1 VADDLDTIGR
11 FGAVFFDSYF
21 VVDKDRRIQKHNTV
35 FEQMLGLRPAQRRA
49 VDGAHCYELLQLEI
63 CKDRCI
69 AVECL
74 KRNAPVRMEEI
85 KGKTPSGRELVLELS
100 AIPLREESGA
110 VVGVFV
116 THRDVTD
123 ERRLKTRFTEA
134 QADHDKALAE
144 LKARVAAQDEELVQL
159 RSKKA

>member
-1 VADDLDTIGR
+1 MSDDLDAIGR

-21 VVDKDRRIQKHNTV
+21 VVDKERRIQKHNTV
-35 FEQMLGLRPAQRRA
+35 FEQMLGLRPAQRRS
-49 VDGAHCYELLQLEI
+49 VDGTHCYELLKLEI

-85 KGKTPSGRELVLELS
+85 KGKTPGGRDLVVELS
-100 AIPLREESGA
+100 AIPLRDEAGA

-123 ERRLKTRFTEA
+123 ERRLKTRFVASEA
-134 QADHDKALAE
+134 EHQKRVEELQA
-144 LKARVAAQDEELVQL
+144 RIAAQDEELVQL
-159 RSKKA
+159 RRRP